1 VGSEKLVHGPGS
13 VLAHILEDVGVPSEC
28 HGRLGVAEHPGD
40 HVERGALAQ
49 GQSADGVTQVME
61 ADFY

>member
-1 VGSEKLVHGPGS
+1 
-13 VLAHILEDVGVPSEC
+13 VGVPSEC